1 MKERNILFPVLMV
14 IISILALISISQFD
28 NPRFQDASVNAKF
41 FPTVVACFIIF
52 ISVLLAV
59 QSKLKNEAAKGAEPI
74 FSKLAIFGVAFLL
87 VYAVLI
93 SFIGYLPASLI
104 AFTVYLVVF
113 KVKKPSYYAIAWT
126 FVVAIYYLFSEVFI
140 ISLPQGS
147 LF

>member
-28 NPRFQDASVNAKF
+28 NPRFQDASVDAKF
-41 FPTVVACFIIF
+41 FPTVVSCIIIV

-59 QSKLKNEAAKGAEPI
+59 QSRLKKESDNITPI
-74 FSKLAIFGVAFLL
+74 FSRLSIFGVGFLL
-87 VYAVLI
+87 AYAVLI

-104 AFTVYLVVF
+104 AFTAYLAVF
-113 KVKKPSYYAIAWT
+113 KIKKPSYYAIAWT
-126 FVVAIYYLFSEVFI
+126 FVVGIYYLFSEVFI
-140 ISLPQGS
+140 ISLPTGS